1 MKVLIVASYNSGRF
15 VPFILD
21 QVEAIKKEGVIVD
34 FFGITGKG
42 ILGYLKMLPKLKK
55 KIRNFKPDIIHAHYG
70 LSGLFANLQ
79 RKIPVVT
86 TYHGSD
92 INNKKVLF
100 FSKLAMKFS
109 VYNIFVSQKN
119 IDIAK
124 IKQKY
129 QLVPCGVDLDMF
141 YPIDKKEARDKMN
154 LEDKKKYVLFSSHFN
169 NQVKNPQLAI
179 ESVALCHDDVELL
192 ELKGYSRSEVNILM
206 NAVDCVLMTSHTE
219 GSPQFIKEAM
229 AVNCPIVSV
238 EVGDVK
244 ENIQNLENCFIA
256 ERKAFDVSKRIT
268 NCINTNKRFDGSRKL
283 IMNNFNNMVI
293 SKKIIDIYSK
303 ILNL

>member
-238 EVGDVK
+238 DVGDVS
-244 ENIQNLENCFIA
+244 ERLEECYGSMIVESNPFELSSALSKVFSVKLSQVDMRSKIST
-256 ERKAFDVSKRIT
+256 VS
-268 NCINTNKRFDGSRKL
+268 NS
-283 IMNNFNNMVI
+283 VI
-293 SKKIIDIYSK
+293 SNIIIDIYKS
-303 ILNL
+303 IQ

>member
-42 ILGYLKMLPKLKK
+42 LLGYLKMLPKLKK
-55 KIRNFKPDIIHAHYG
+55 KIRDFQPDIIHAHYG

-100 FSKLAMKFS
+100 FSKLAMKLS

-119 IDIAK
+119 IDLAK
-124 IKQKY
+124 IKHNY
-129 QLVPCGVDLDMF
+129 QLVPCGVDLDIF
-141 YPIDKKEARDKMN
+141 YPIDKKEAREKMN

-179 ESVALCHDDVELL
+179 ESVALCQDDVELL

-206 NAVDCVLMTSHTE
+206 NAVDCILMTSHTE

-238 EVGDVK
+238 DVGDVK
-244 ENIQNLENCFIA
+244 ERIEGCYGCMIVESNPIELA
-256 ERKAFDVSKRIT
+256 SALSKVFSVQLSQVDMRSKISIIS
-268 NCINTNKRFDGSRKL
+268 NS
-283 IMNNFNNMVI
+283 VI
-293 SKKIIDIYSK
+293 SNLIIDIYKSIK
-303 ILNL
+303 